1 MQIESYNCFNPNAK
15 GKIDLSGVIR
25 QEFEKANSVFK
36 YLSKL
41 KAEIMNEYLSSF
53 KERLDGLVGDYQIAF
68 NSLNV
73 NDVVQDLTY
82 IHADSDLQA
91 LIIRFICKNLEIEDF
106 PDQNE
111 SEILYYN
118 QSKASCRLSYHRVK
132 VLEDLL
138 GKEEATQLYKD
149 VVTQLILEMKKKSP
163 TELPGDP
170 REVTR
175 IASRKRY
182 IEWSHKTGLGDFTL
196 GIFDDYKEIYR
207 FDRCVVHEVLKDF
220 NDPDIAYLSSCYK
233 HENPEWNKGEIIH
246 LGKTQTLHHG
256 DLCDELYWNNEIH
269 PNTEQPSLEF
279 TKELSPSA

>member
-1 MQIESYNCFNPNAK
+1 MQIESYNYFNPKAK
-15 GKIDLSGVIR
+15 GKIDLFGFIR

-36 YLSKL
+36 YLRKL
-41 KAEIMNEYLSSF
+41 KAETMNEYLTSF
-53 KERLDGLVGDYQIAF
+53 KERLHGLVGDYQIDS

-73 NDVVQDLTY
+73 DDLVQDLTY
-82 IHADSDLQA
+82 VYADSDLQA
-91 LIIRFICKNLEIEDF
+91 LMLRFIGKSLEIEDF
-106 PDQNE
+106 PDQ
-111 SEILYYN
+111 SECEIRYYN

-132 VLEDLL
+132 ALEDLL
-138 GKEEATQLYKD
+138 GKEEATRLYKE
-149 VVTQLILEMKKKSP
+149 VVTHLILEMKKKSP
-163 TELPGDP
+163 AELPRDP

-182 IEWSHKTGLGDFTL
+182 IEWSRKTGLGDFTL

-256 DLCDELYWNNEIH
+256 DFCDELYWNNEIH
-269 PNTEQPSLEF
+269 PNTELPSLEF
-279 TKELSPSA
+279 TKNLSPST